1 MYFSKFTYFFV
12 GWVAVQIDLQR
23 FLNYLLLLLSIV
35 GGVISGML
43 VTQLVDLSL
52 GDEMVSLVDSA
63 SRRVGVRQLQEDD
76 FQIILDRNLFNSDA
90 AGTAETM
97 SLSSTAIAAE
107 TAADSPELKGDLVL
121 IGTVVAGNNSLAL
134 IQSGAKAGIFRLQE
148 ELVPGLIVSE
158 IGRKLVVLM
167 DHGIRRELP
176 LKQRKGA
183 KARLLKQS
191 NASAA
196 KQGIVAVDDSRW
208 QISKAVADN
217 ARANLNS
224 LLQTARMIPQ
234 VDNGKTVGFKL
245 VELKKGS
252 LLEKIGLRVG
262 DLIVE
267 INQVKLDSPEK
278 ALQIFQQVREANNI
292 TLGLLRNGKPET
304 FEYSFE

>member
-1 MYFSKFTYFFV
+1 M
-12 GWVAVQIDLQR
+12 QIDLQR
-23 FLNYLLLLLSIV
+23 FLNYLLLLLSIL

-43 VTQLVDLSL
+43 VTRLVDLSL
-52 GDEMVSLVDSA
+52 GDETVSIVDPV
-63 SRRVGVRQLQEDD
+63 SRRVGVRPLQEDD

-97 SLSSTAIAAE
+97 SLSSTAIATEAAAE
-107 TAADSPELKGDLVL
+107 TSAVTGDLVL
-121 IGTVVAGNNSLAL
+121 IGTVVAGDDSLAL
-134 IQSGAKAGIFRLQE
+134 IQSGTKSGIFQLNE
-148 ELVPGLIVSE
+148 ELAPGLIVSE

-167 DHGIRRELP
+167 DHGVPRELP

-196 KQGIVAVDDSRW
+196 KQGIVAVDESRW

-234 VDNGKTVGFKL
+234 VNNGKTVGFKL
-245 VELKKGS
+245 VELNKGS

-262 DLIVE
+262 DLIVA

-292 TLGLLRNGKPET
+292 TLGLMRNGKPET

>member
-1 MYFSKFTYFFV
+1 
-12 GWVAVQIDLQR
+12 
-23 FLNYLLLLLSIV
+23 
-35 GGVISGML
+35 ML

-107 TAADSPELKGDLVL
+107 TAAESPELKGDLVL

-148 ELVPGLIVSE
+148 ELAPGLIVSE

-167 DHGIRRELP
+167 DHGVRRELP

-208 QISKAVADN
+208 RISKAVADN

-224 LLQTARMIPQ
+224 LLQSARMIPQ

-245 VELKKGS
+245 VELNKGS

-267 INQVKLDSPEK
+267 INQVKLDGPEK

>member
-1 MYFSKFTYFFV
+1 M
-12 GWVAVQIDLQR
+12 QIDLQR
-23 FLNYLLLLLSIV
+23 FLNYLLLLLSIL

-43 VTQLVDLSL
+43 VTRLVDLSL
-52 GDEMVSLVDSA
+52 GDETVSLVDPV
-63 SRRVGVRQLQEDD
+63 SRRVGVRPLQEDD

-97 SLSSTAIAAE
+97 SLSSTAIATEAAAE
-107 TAADSPELKGDLVL
+107 TSAVTGDLVL
-121 IGTVVAGNNSLAL
+121 IGTVVAGDDSLAL
-134 IQSGAKAGIFRLQE
+134 IQSGTKSGIFQLNE
-148 ELVPGLIVSE
+148 ELAPGLIVSE

-167 DHGIRRELP
+167 DHGVPRELP

-196 KQGIVAVDDSRW
+196 KQGIVAVDESRW

-234 VDNGKTVGFKL
+234 VNNGKTVGFKL
-245 VELKKGS
+245 VELNKGS

-262 DLIVE
+262 DLIVA

-292 TLGLLRNGKPET
+292 TLGLMRNGKPET

>member
-1 MYFSKFTYFFV
+1 MFLSVTYIHI

-23 FLNYLLLLLSIV
+23 LLNYLLLLLSVV
-35 GGVISGML
+35 GGIIAGMS
-43 VTQLVDLSL
+43 VTRLVDLSL
-52 GDEMVSLVDSA
+52 GDEVVSLVDSV
-63 SRRVGVRQLQEDD
+63 SRQVRVRQLQEDD

-97 SLSSTAIAAE
+97 SLSSAVIAAE
-107 TAADSPELKGDLVL
+107 TVAETPGVTGNLVL
-121 IGTVVAGNNSLAL
+121 IGTVVAGDDSLAL
-134 IQSGAKAGIFRLQE
+134 IQSGAKAGIFRLDE
-148 ELVPGLIVSE
+148 ELSPGLVVSE
-158 IGRKLVVLM
+158 IGRKFVVLM
-167 DHGIRRELP
+167 DHGVPRELP

-183 KARLLKQS
+183 KAQLVRQS
-191 NASAA
+191 NAAAA
-196 KQGIVAVDDSRW
+196 KQGIVAVDESRW

-224 LLQTARMIPQ
+224 LLQSARMIPQ
-234 VDNGKTVGFKL
+234 VNNGKTVGFKL
-245 VELKKGS
+245 VELNKGS

-267 INQVKLDSPEK
+267 INQVKLNSPEK

-292 TLGLLRNGKPET
+292 TLGLMRNGKPET